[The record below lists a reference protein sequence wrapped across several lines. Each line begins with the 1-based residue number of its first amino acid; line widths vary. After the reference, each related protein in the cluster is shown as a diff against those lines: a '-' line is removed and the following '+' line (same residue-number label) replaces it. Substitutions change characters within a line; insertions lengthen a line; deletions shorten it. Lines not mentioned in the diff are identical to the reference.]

1 MRGQKKEITRQMR
14 RGRTIVAEREQ
25 AESESERMQA
35 RRKAHRKKNTVAVI
49 VLLMGAVLAL
59 SVYLGIEQL
68 SRKRSEGMKEKVDDI
83 QIEAQVVDEDNRG
96 QVSMRVK
103 EYIAQLEGDFRDLG
117 YVVSKV
123 TLPTGASRE
132 IYVDI
137 DGWEGMFIKINTDRE
152 SAVSAEDAAR
162 MLRYLSE
169 HDLHPGYV
177 DVRIAGR
184 AYYK

>member
-1 MRGQKKEITRQMR
+1 MRGQKETTKQMR

-25 AESESERMQA
+25 VESESERMQA
-35 RRKAHRKKNTVAVI
+35 RRKAHRKKNTAAVI

-59 SVYLGIEQL
+59 SAYLGMEQL
-68 SRKRSEGMKEKVDDI
+68 SRKRSEGMKEKADDI
-83 QIEAQVVDEDNRG
+83 QIEAQVIDEDNRG
-96 QVSMRVK
+96 QISTRVK

-137 DGWEGMFIKINTDRE
+137 EGWEGMFIRVNIERDT
-152 SAVSAEDAAR
+152 AVSAEDASR
-162 MLRYLSE
+162 MMRYLAE
-169 HDLHPGYV
+169 HDLHPSYV
-177 DVRIAGR
+177 DVRIAGK

>member
-1 MRGQKKEITRQMR
+1 MRGQKEVTKQMR

-35 RRKAHRKKNTVAVI
+35 RRRTRRKKNTAAVI

-59 SVYLGIEQL
+59 SAYLGIEQL
-68 SRKRSEGMKEKVDDI
+68 SKKRNEGLLGGRSDDVR
-83 QIEAQVVDEDNRG
+83 IEAQVVDEDNRG
-96 QVSMRVK
+96 QISTRVR

-137 DGWEGMFIKINTDRE
+137 DGWEGMFIKVNIDRE
-152 SAVSAEDAAR
+152 TAVSAEDAAR
-162 MLRYLSE
+162 MLRYLAE

-177 DVRIAGR
+177 DVRVVGR